1 MKLLRNIFELLKE
14 FVSLPRR
21 AIFLGLGVWALGWL
35 IREYF
40 LVRLSE
46 GAILSVRSASRLRLI
61 DFTVDYY
68 LLLAFFRACG
78 FFVD

>member
-21 AIFLGLGVWALGWL
+21 AIFLVLGVWALGWL

-40 LVRLSE
+40 LFCLSE

-68 LLLAFFRACG
+68 LLLAFFYGLWIFC
-78 FFVD
+78 